1 MRVVAPLRPLRV
13 VVVFRPVGLDHLVQ
27 LDERGG
33 EGEVDDVG
41 GHHVER
47 ELLPVGRPDPPQAPV
62 AGALP
67 RVEERLPGGE
77 RAVEVEPR
85 DERGGLALPGE
96 AVLEVQVAGGNC
108 IKISL
113 PGNRFSDYF
122 QENRTSR
129 SHFLLL

>member
-47 ELLPVGRPDPPQAPV
+47 ELLPVGRPDPP
-62 AGALP
+62 G
-67 RVEERLPGGE
+67 
-77 RAVEVEPR
+77 
-85 DERGGLALPGE
+85 
-96 AVLEVQVAGGNC
+96 
-108 IKISL
+108 SL
-113 PGNRFSDYF
+113 FSDVV
-122 QENRTSR
+122 R
-129 SHFLLL
+129 FLDSNFCA